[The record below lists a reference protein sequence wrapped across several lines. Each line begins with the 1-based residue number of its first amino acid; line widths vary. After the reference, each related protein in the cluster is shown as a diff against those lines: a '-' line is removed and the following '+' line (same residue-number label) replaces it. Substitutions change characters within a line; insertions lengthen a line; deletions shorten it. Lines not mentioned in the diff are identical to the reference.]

1 MNDPITSHELSNA
14 YSIIITTRGQITNCP
29 LQNAPF
35 RWPNGKVRAVNG
47 ICSPQHD
54 FMLTVF
60 PYEINLYDL
69 ALCIDNNDNHVF
81 CRAHSLSLVAPL
93 LRSGASDAARATNK
107 LYARQSHVIVLFTSR
122 VFELSSSRISF
133 TTRLFTRMP
142 LPIS

>member
-1 MNDPITSHELSNA
+1 
-14 YSIIITTRGQITNCP
+14 
-29 LQNAPF
+29 
-35 RWPNGKVRAVNG
+35 
-47 ICSPQHD
+47 
-54 FMLTVF
+54 MLTIF

-81 CRAHSLSLVAPL
+81 CWAHSLSLVAPS

-107 LYARQSHVIVLFTSR
+107 LYALQNHVIVLFTSR